1 MDFHFHSLCHV
12 NIHIFLP
19 LGVAFGSKPLNYEV
33 QRKKANKSMLRVS
46 AIKTLPDGANDLV
59 NEGAE
64 GEKNN
69 PRELTGCLT
78 PECSPKSLVSASAVH
93 AESSSHGGYTL
104 IMCASLCTY

>member
-19 LGVAFGSKPLNYEV
+19 LGVAFGSKPLNSEV
-33 QRKKANKSMLRVS
+33 QRKKPNKSMLRVS

-64 GEKNN
+64 GEK
-69 PRELTGCLT
+69 
-78 PECSPKSLVSASAVH
+78 A
-93 AESSSHGGYTL
+93 
-104 IMCASLCTY
+104 I